1 MCVFIWISVF
11 GDRVGGV
18 SIDCISPK
26 AIRIPKGGNI
36 TVLELLVKDV
46 RSLLTL
52 TSAFPNF

>member
-11 GDRVGGV
+11 GDRVRGV
-18 SIDCISPK
+18 SIDFISPK
-26 AIRIPKGGNI
+26 AICISKGGNI